1 MSEIETINKETII
14 SKRFRGFFPVII
26 DVETAGFNPEKDALL
41 EIAAVT
47 LALNEENDWCIDEI
61 ISKHIKPFEGAN
73 FEIASLE
80 FTGIDP
86 EHPFRKQIAISES
99 EALGEIFSIVRKK
112 TKDNKCTRAILVGH
126 NSSFDL
132 SFLNACVERNNIKRN
147 PFHPFSTFDTVTLAG
162 LVYGQTVLSRSAIAA
177 GIEWNDKEAHSAR
190 YDAEQTA
197 LLFCEI
203 INKWSEFQL
212 LK

>member
-1 MSEIETINKETII
+1 MTEIETVI

-26 DVETAGFNPEKDALL
+26 DVETAGFNSQKDALL

-47 LALNEENDWCIDEI
+47 LAVNDKNFWRIDEV
-61 ISKHIKPFEGAN
+61 ISKHVKPFEGAN
-73 FEIASLE
+73 LEIASLE

-86 EHPFRKQIAISES
+86 DHPFRKQIAVSES
-99 EALGEIFSIVRKK
+99 EALNEIFQVVRKK
-112 TKDNKCTRAILVGH
+112 IKDNNCTRAILVGH
-126 NSSFDL
+126 NPSFDL

-162 LVYGQTVLSRSAIAA
+162 LVYGQTVLSRAAIAA
-177 GIEWNDKEAHSAR
+177 GLEWDEKAAHSAR
-190 YDAEQTA
+190 YDAKQTA

-203 INKWSEFQL
+203 INKCNEYL
-212 LK
+212 DAP

>member
-1 MSEIETINKETII
+1 MSEIETII

-47 LALNEENDWCIDEI
+47 LALNEKNHWCIDEI

-73 FEIASLE
+73 FETASLE

-86 EHPFRKQIAISES
+86 EHPFRKQIAISEP
-99 EALGEIFSIVRKK
+99 EALKEIFSIVRKK

-126 NSSFDL
+126 NASFDL

-162 LVYGQTVLSRSAIAA
+162 LIYGQTVLSRSAIAA
-177 GIEWNDKEAHSAR
+177 GLEWDGKEAHSAR

-203 INKWSEFQL
+203 INKWS
-212 LK
+212 KYSDI

>member
-1 MSEIETINKETII
+1 MTEIETVI

-26 DVETAGFNPEKDALL
+26 DVETAGFNSQKDALL

-47 LALNEENDWCIDEI
+47 LALNDKNFWCIDEV
-61 ISKHIKPFEGAN
+61 ISKHVKPFEGAN
-73 FEIASLE
+73 LEVASLE

-86 EHPFRKQIAISES
+86 DHPFRKQIAVSES
-99 EALGEIFSIVRKK
+99 EALNEIFQVVRKK
-112 TKDNKCTRAILVGH
+112 IKDNNCTRAILVGH

-162 LVYGQTVLSRSAIAA
+162 LVYGQTVLSRAAIAA
-177 GIEWNDKEAHSAR
+177 GLEWDEKEAHSAR
-190 YDAEQTA
+190 YDAKQTA

-203 INKWSEFQL
+203 INKCNEYL
-212 LK
+212 DVPE